1 MRLYDRPKTM
11 TLTLRVASHLL
22 RYPDA
27 QLRTQLP
34 ELRTALGRESALS
47 HARRDELCALIEL
60 LQVQEP
66 LAAEATYVEL
76 FDRGRATSLHLFEHV
91 HGDSRERGPALVDL
105 ARTYAQ
111 AGLYL
116 APDELPDYLPV
127 VLEFASTLPP
137 AAARAFLGEMA
148 HLFNALVAALG
159 ARRSPYACVLG
170 ALLDLAGEQAMPMP
184 PIVEEPLDASWE
196 EPPAF
201 GGCRRSGQSAP
212 STVAPLRFVPRAHT
226 AQGEPA

>member
-1 MRLYDRPKTM
+1 MRLPHRPKTM

-27 QLRTQLP
+27 QLRAQLP
-34 ELRTALGRESALS
+34 ALRAALARESALRS
-47 HARRDELCALIEL
+47 ARREELYELIAR
-60 LQVQEP
+60 LQAQDP
-66 LAAEATYVEL
+66 LAAEAAYVEL

-116 APDELPDYLPV
+116 APDELPDFLPV
-127 VLEFASTLPP
+127 VLEFASTLAP
-137 AAARAFLGEMA
+137 AEACAFLGELA
-148 HLFNALVAALG
+148 HLLNALVAALT

-170 ALLDLAGEQAMPMP
+170 ALLDLAGEEAVPMP

-201 GGCRRSGQSAP
+201 GGCRMSGQSAP
-212 STVAPLRFVPRAHT
+212 AGVAPLQYVPRTHLS
-226 AQGEPA
+226 QGEPA